1 MDLYGLLGFPLGH
14 SFSASFFNEKFRRE
28 GIDAEYRNF
37 ELADIGEFTE
47 LLAELPDL
55 RGLNVTIPYKQQIIP
70 YLTNLSDQ
78 ARQIGAVNTL
88 RLIHDNDGNLTAIE
102 GFNTDAP
109 AFARTLAPLLPL
121 KAVSA
126 LVLGT
131 GGAARAVNTALEWLG
146 IKHTSVS
153 RTPAP
158 DRLTYD
164 ALTPEIIAENL
175 LIVNTTPLGMYPKID
190 ACPPIPYE
198 LLTPDHICYDLVY
211 NPEETLF
218 MKNAAA
224 NGAKTRNGL
233 AMLHPQALLA
243 WQIWN
248 NKCLL
253 KPLAPPFK
261 ASTH

>member
-37 ELADIGEFTE
+37 ELADIGELTE
-47 LLAELPDL
+47 LLAELPEL

-70 YLTNLSDQ
+70 YLTGLSDQ
-78 ARQIGAVNTL
+78 ARQIGAVNTV
-88 RLIHDNDGNLTAIE
+88 RLVHDADGTLTALE

-131 GGAARAVNTALEWLG
+131 GGAARAVNAALAWLG
-146 IKHTSVS
+146 VSHTAVF
-153 RTPAP
+153 
-158 DRLTYD
+158 
-164 ALTPEIIAENL
+164 
-175 LIVNTTPLGMYPKID
+175 PKVD

-218 MKNAAA
+218 LKKAAA
-224 NGAKTRNGL
+224 RGAATRNGL
-233 AMLHPQALLA
+233 AMLHLQALLA

-248 NKCLL
+248 
-253 KPLAPPFK
+253 
-261 ASTH
+261 S

>member
-37 ELADIGEFTE
+37 ELADIGELTE
-47 LLAELPDL
+47 LLAELPEL

-70 YLTNLSDQ
+70 YLTGLSDQ
-78 ARQIGAVNTL
+78 ARQIGAVNTV
-88 RLIHDNDGNLTAIE
+88 RLVHDADGTLTALE

-131 GGAARAVNTALEWLG
+131 GGAARAVNAALDWLG
-146 IKHTSVS
+146 VSHTAVS
-153 RTPAP
+153 RTSGP
-158 DRLTYD
+158 DRLTYGE
-164 ALTPEIIAENL
+164 LTPEIMAENL
-175 LIVNTTPLGMYPKID
+175 LIVNTTPLGMFPNVD

-218 MKNAAA
+218 LKKAAA
-224 NGAKTRNGL
+224 RGAATRNGL
-233 AMLHPQALLA
+233 AMLHLQALLA

-248 NKCLL
+248 
-253 KPLAPPFK
+253 
-261 ASTH
+261 S